1 MFSLFAATWVIADVI
16 PPKENMDETLA
27 VKLIADALR
36 CEPVEA
42 EHSYSFTVR
51 SRNPHNVSITK
62 SDLGI
67 AISSLSGK
75 SPYADLWLSDDKQ
88 LELLV
93 REEGYGPSRS
103 LRGEPLV
110 IRDDDNGVTYTTARP
125 SDAYVLFFLEQIS
138 QHPDPRLFLRGFP
151 SSMLD
156 RMMQENDP
164 PLTVFEILTRAYLR
178 IKTVIVQCDTKT
190 SVSRMTTFANAFLFQ
205 LAFNTDIA
213 LVPQRELD
221 GYTRAGRISRMRRNR
236 PAEMDPPRRVYNA
249 DLIHHYLLAV
259 STDNPVV
266 EYLSHYHTLEHFYEA
281 VFHDDLIMAVQSQ
294 VTTPSFSYRRK
305 KDIRDLIKTV
315 RKSLKIQNDTVTF
328 SEEQA
333 LRLTLEKFFELSEL
347 ASDLDAYDDSLL
359 SYYKNNKVGFSN
371 GPIVDLHNSD
381 QTKTLKAL
389 AKRIY
394 STRNA
399 LVHSK
404 DGEKAKYTPFADDH
418 ELAKEL
424 PLLRFIAERVI
435 LSNSNMIE

>member
-1 MFSLFAATWVIADVI
+1 
-16 PPKENMDETLA
+16 
-27 VKLIADALR
+27 
-36 CEPVEA
+36 
-42 EHSYSFTVR
+42 
-51 SRNPHNVSITK
+51 
-62 SDLGI
+62 
-67 AISSLSGK
+67 
-75 SPYADLWLSDDKQ
+75 
-88 LELLV
+88 
-93 REEGYGPSRS
+93 
-103 LRGEPLV
+103 
-110 IRDDDNGVTYTTARP
+110 
-125 SDAYVLFFLEQIS
+125 
-138 QHPDPRLFLRGFP
+138 
-151 SSMLD
+151 
-156 RMMQENDP
+156 
-164 PLTVFEILTRAYLR
+164 
-178 IKTVIVQCDTKT
+178 
-190 SVSRMTTFANAFLFQ
+190 
-205 LAFNTDIA
+205 
-213 LVPQRELD
+213 
-221 GYTRAGRISRMRRNR
+221 
-236 PAEMDPPRRVYNA
+236 
-249 DLIHHYLLAV
+249 
-259 STDNPVV
+259 
-266 EYLSHYHTLEHFYEA
+266 
-281 VFHDDLIMAVQSQ
+281 MAVQSQ